1 MLVLKLNMSILLF
14 CFTYEI
20 RIFMYLW
27 EGIMT
32 SADIIAV
39 IKILSMNEV
48 CVEFDSIKNDNTSRK
63 EDKLHNKFCSL
74 VVSLS

>member
-14 CFTYEI
+14 SFNYIIYEI

-27 EGIMT
+27 GGIMI
-32 SADIIAV
+32 SAFIIAV

-48 CVEFDSIKNDNTSRK
+48 CVEFDSIMNDNTSRK
-63 EDKLHNKFCSL
+63 YENYTVNFVL
-74 VVSLS
+74 